1 MQSEKRSANIK
12 DVAALAKVSTA
23 TVSRFLNGNLD
34 RMSAATAERVRV
46 AIDKLKYVPNSAAR
60 QMTTKTS
67 NLIALIVS
75 NSDDYFSAELFKGMS
90 SILESNGYIATM
102 LDSDSD
108 PEREEKLISAVNNHT
123 FDGLVLQPIETT
135 RKIESIMQ
143 REAPIVVVD
152 REMTQAPWPQ
162 VVINNFDAAREAAT
176 YFVDKGYTHFIVLT
190 SDLMSAVTRRER
202 YRGILTAAHN
212 VDVLEVSEKS
222 YNHKKINEELISLI
236 KKSNE
241 RTVIFALKERWL
253 LEFIPNLAVQGYVDN
268 QQVTATGFADT
279 IMARQIEPRMK
290 LISQNPFLLGASA
303 AEVMVHELKQPGTSN
318 EDVITVPA
326 KFE

>member
-60 QMTTKTS
+60 QMTTKSS

-236 KKSNE
+236 KKNNE

-290 LISQNPFLLGASA
+290 LISQNPFLLSASA

>member
-60 QMTTKTS
+60 QMTTKSS

-108 PEREEKLISAVNNHT
+108 PE
-123 FDGLVLQPIETT
+123 
-135 RKIESIMQ
+135 
-143 REAPIVVVD
+143 
-152 REMTQAPWPQ
+152 
-162 VVINNFDAAREAAT
+162 
-176 YFVDKGYTHFIVLT
+176 
-190 SDLMSAVTRRER
+190 
-202 YRGILTAAHN
+202 
-212 VDVLEVSEKS
+212 
-222 YNHKKINEELISLI
+222 
-236 KKSNE
+236 
-241 RTVIFALKERWL
+241 
-253 LEFIPNLAVQGYVDN
+253 
-268 QQVTATGFADT
+268 
-279 IMARQIEPRMK
+279 
-290 LISQNPFLLGASA
+290 
-303 AEVMVHELKQPGTSN
+303 
-318 EDVITVPA
+318 
-326 KFE
+326 